1 MRTTS
6 VAAIIVLLV
15 GCIAAVAFGGERE
28 DAAVKAAETWLALV
42 DAGEFDESWKE
53 AAAYFRS
60 AVKKDDWVASLG
72 AVRSPLGKTVSRTL
86 KGATFATEL
95 PGAPDGE
102 YVVIQFETA
111 FSNKSSAVETITPM
125 KDEDG
130 RWRVSGYFIR

>member
-15 GCIAAVAFGGERE
+15 GCTAAAVFGGERE

-42 DAGEFDESWKE
+42 DGGEYDESWKE
-53 AAAYFRS
+53 AAALFRN
-60 AVKKDDWVASLG
+60 AVKEADWVASLD
-72 AVRSPLGKTVSRTL
+72 AARKPLGTTTSRTL
-86 KGATFATEL
+86 KSAAHATEL

-111 FSNKSSAVETITPM
+111 FSNKSSAMETITPM
-125 KDEDG
+125 KGEDC

>member
-28 DAAVKAAETWLALV
+28 EAAIKSAESWLALV
-42 DAGEFDESWKE
+42 DAGEYDESWNE

-72 AVRSPLGKTVSRTL
+72 AVRSPLGTTVSRSL
-86 KGATFATEL
+86 KGATYVTEL

-111 FSNKSSAVETITPM
+111 FSKKGSSVETITPM